1 MYKTAQKMIRSAML
15 AFLEGKTNLKED
27 IMDFEE
33 SMHMLQK
40 QIH

>member
-1 MYKTAQKMIRSAML
+1 MIRSAML

-33 SMHMLQK
+33 SAICFK
-40 QIH
+40 TNPVI